1 MIIATVDAI
10 NADGTLTDH
19 PVSVRQ
25 IALADC
31 ILVTKL
37 DLLPPDE
44 REARKAALVARL
56 RKYNRTAMIVE
67 PNDLSVDPIQLMR
80 QSVADPTQGS
90 VAAKAWINEAL
101 AIGQGQ
107 TDVDKHHHDA
117 REAADDRTRVGK
129 GRSVYV
135 ERDLGGRR
143 IRKKN
148 KKI

>member
-44 REARKAALVARL
+44 REARKAALVASL
-56 RKYNRTAMIVE
+56 RKYNRTAMLVE
-67 PNDLSVDPIQLMR
+67 PNDLSVDPIQLNR
-80 QSVADPTQGS
+80 QFVAVQQQGS
-90 VAAKAWINEAL
+90 VAAQAR
-101 AIGQGQ
+101 
-107 TDVDKHHHDA
+107 THDA
-117 REAADDRTRVGK
+117 TARLGRESCRV
-129 GRSVYV
+129 R
-135 ERDLGGRR
+135 EEP
-143 IRKKN
+143 
-148 KKI
+148 

>member
-10 NADGTLTDH
+10 NDDGTLTDH

-31 ILVTKL
+31 ILGTKL

-44 REARKAALVARL
+44 RDPRKAALVARL

-80 QSVADPTQGS
+80 QAVADPTQGS
-90 VAAKAWINEAL
+90 VPAKAWITAPL
-101 AIGQGQ
+101 AIYQGQ
-107 TDVDKHHHDA
+107 SDVSTHHPAA
-117 REAADDRTRVGK
+117 RQSECRGQANHNATSQDHPVG
-129 GRSVYV
+129 
-135 ERDLGGRR
+135 LFHLHP
-143 IRKKN
+143 
-148 KKI
+148 

>member
-1 MIIATVDAI
+1 MEFRRVLFRSQTLNLLYHAREAQEIAFDQVVIETSGLAEASPILQAFLSEPTLEGLYRVGMIIATVDAI

-67 PNDLSVDPIQLMR
+67 PNDLSVDHIQPMR
-80 QSVADPTQGS
+80 
-90 VAAKAWINEAL
+90 
-101 AIGQGQ
+101 
-107 TDVDKHHHDA
+107 HD
-117 REAADDRTRVGK
+117 RK
-129 GRSVYV
+129 
-135 ERDLGGRR
+135 RDW
-143 IRKKN
+143 
-148 KKI
+148 

>member
-101 AIGQGQ
+101 AIGQGP
-107 TDVDKHHHDA
+107 TAVDQHHHDA
-117 REAADDRTRVGK
+117 REAENGENGRTPCRESG
-129 GRSVYV
+129 
-135 ERDLGGRR
+135 
-143 IRKKN
+143 
-148 KKI
+148 

>member
-25 IALADC
+25 IALVDC

-67 PNDLSVDPIQLMR
+67 QTNFRANPFKPCGNPEANRKRDPSAPRRGTMKRSPSAKDKTMVKRNITMPAEHKDDGNENHNPTTTMKS
-80 QSVADPTQGS
+80 QSTF
-90 VAAKAWINEAL
+90 
-101 AIGQGQ
+101 
-107 TDVDKHHHDA
+107 T
-117 REAADDRTRVGK
+117 
-129 GRSVYV
+129 
-135 ERDLGGRR
+135 
-143 IRKKN
+143 
-148 KKI
+148 

>member
-67 PNDLSVDPIQLMR
+67 PNDLSVDPIQLIR
-80 QSVADPTQGS
+80 LSVADLTQCS
-90 VAAKAWINEAL
+90 VAAKAWNTEAL
-101 AIGQGQ
+101 AIGPGQ
-107 TDVDKHHHDA
+107 TDVDQHHHDA
-117 REAADDRTRVGK
+117 SHAEDGGDRTSTRLN
-129 GRSVYV
+129 SSH
-135 ERDLGGRR
+135 
-143 IRKKN
+143 
-148 KKI
+148 